1 MIYGGVGIDTV
12 APNKIFIGN
21 NVAITA
27 GTRILTHYLDPSR
40 SGRMFRIGEVHI
52 PWIYESPVNKGCYL
66 HYALVII
73 VGTALAYWVNR
84 FCEKALK
91 KN

>member
-1 MIYGGVGIDTV
+1 MESWVLGLLYT
-12 APNKIFIGN
+12 
-21 NVAITA
+21 
-27 GTRILTHYLDPSR
+27 YL
-40 SGRMFRIGEVHI
+40 GFM
-52 PWIYESPVNKGCYL
+52 NKGCYL
-66 HYALVII
+66 DYALVII